1 MTCTPSCELSCGLSG
16 GTKWVSM
23 RSPNVPNQSTER
35 ADVTVMAP
43 SSHKKLAWA
52 VIRQNRLNMREKATH
67 AEQTLYAKAVTSRKQ
82 QALGHVQ
89 QASTVKPRHADTS
102 GIVAR
107 GSSAAAHSQQWHLKP
122 ACFASGL
129 EKASKPF
136 HAPAQS
142 KPLSSATVEECC
154 SAAATSCGARCL
166 TCSLEFRPAKWLRTL
181 MIQSGVAQYC
191 DLCQNGGTRC
201 VSPDATPLGIGP
213 GVSDTRTPCAAGR

>member
-1 MTCTPSCELSCGLSG
+1 
-16 GTKWVSM
+16 M
-23 RSPNVPNQSTER
+23 RSSIHEHTCLIGCSNLFYTGSVHVFGFTRSPAQIAKFMMSTQRPCRHSPEPRSAQVER
-35 ADVTVMAP
+35 F
-43 SSHKKLAWA
+43 
-52 VIRQNRLNMREKATH
+52 QC
-67 AEQTLYAKAVTSRKQ
+67 
-82 QALGHVQ
+82 
-89 QASTVKPRHADTS
+89 TS

-166 TCSLEFRPAKWLRTL
+166 TCSLEFWPAKWLRTL